1 MTTRVMVLIDSL
13 LAGGAERVAVE
24 LACQLDRRRFDPHV
38 VVTRTSG
45 PLEGRLTQA
54 GVPVTVLGRKHRI
67 SLSAYRRARGI
78 ARDCDTIHAHK
89 FSSNVWGA
97 LLARTTHK
105 PLIAHEHN
113 WSETP
118 SRLRTV
124 LNRRWI
130 APVTT
135 RFLCVSQPVAA
146 QLSMAAPASAVCVLA
161 NPASLGKLLPRAVAR
176 QQLGL
181 APTGFVIGIVA
192 RLRPEKNH
200 DLLLR
205 AVAQL
210 IADGREL
217 TVCAVGDGPRRGEL
231 VRLADDLGIGANV
244 VWSGQIDDAATVA
257 AAFDVTVL
265 CSRWEGLPLAALEAM
280 TAGVPVVATSVG
292 GLPDLLADD
301 AGVLVAPDDAAAL
314 ARAIDVL
321 LLDGT
326 RAAQIGSSGRRRVQ
340 DRHDPAAVVATV
352 EGFYDE
358 AVQASRAD
366 R

>member
-1 MTTRVMVLIDSL
+1 M
-13 LAGGAERVAVE
+13 
-24 LACQLDRRRFDPHV
+24 
-38 VVTRTSG
+38 
-45 PLEGRLTQA
+45 
-54 GVPVTVLGRKHRI
+54 KH
-67 SLSAYRRARGI
+67 
-78 ARDCDTIHAHK
+78 
-89 FSSNVWGA
+89 
-97 LLARTTHK
+97 
-105 PLIAHEHN
+105 
-113 WSETP
+113 
-118 SRLRTV
+118 
-124 LNRRWI
+124 
-130 APVTT
+130 
-135 RFLCVSQPVAA
+135 
-146 QLSMAAPASAVCVLA
+146 
-161 NPASLGKLLPRAVAR
+161 
-176 QQLGL
+176 
-181 APTGFVIGIVA
+181 
-192 RLRPEKNH
+192 
-200 DLLLR
+200 
-205 AVAQL
+205 
-210 IADGREL
+210 
-217 TVCAVGDGPRRGEL
+217 
-231 VRLADDLGIGANV
+231 LGIGANV